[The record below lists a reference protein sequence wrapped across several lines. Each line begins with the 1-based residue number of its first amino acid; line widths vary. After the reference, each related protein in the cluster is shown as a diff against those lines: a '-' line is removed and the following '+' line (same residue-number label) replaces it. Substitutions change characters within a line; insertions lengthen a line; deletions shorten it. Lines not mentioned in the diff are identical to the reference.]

1 MKSKK
6 SETPVGKLS
15 FSKTSILI
23 FTAAL
28 ISILAGYILMSAG
41 DITLSPAL
49 LVLGYVI
56 LIPVAI
62 LKK

>member
-23 FTAAL
+23 FGAAL